1 MIQGGQ
7 NAVANPQ
14 VNLIKHI
21 PAQAETKLSACTTL
35 DQGPLTVSEVAL
47 VSSTPTQDV
56 VENSES
62 T

>member
-7 NAVANPQ
+7 NAVANP
-14 VNLIKHI
+14 
-21 PAQAETKLSACTTL
+21 PDQAETKVSACTTL